1 MKDLSRHI
9 EYLLCKHDSVV
20 IPGLGAIE
28 TTYQPARFVAEENL
42 YLPAVRTASL
52 NTTRLHD
59 DDHLLQ
65 DTLVKLHHV
74 NARTASKWVSEYVA
88 DINQSLL
95 ETGHTDVGTIGRIVS
110 HQGHTDFEPCI
121 AGVDTPDLYGLD
133 SFHFSKLPEE
143 ARRRSHHPEN
153 THITIRIRRSVLS
166 RVAAAV
172 ALIIVVLT
180 LILPNYGNMTAD
192 RKYAKVV
199 TTETIESIFAP
210 VHTPTPQPRVVAPTP
225 KAKPSAEQTIQTA
238 QANAET
244 EDEVRAEAKI
254 ETETESET
262 EAKAEAKTDVSA
274 PHGYCIVMASAI
286 THNGAQLLIEKLRN
300 EGVNNAVEYNDGKMI
315 RVLLTGY
322 HNEASARAQIEV
334 VRAIDKMYSG
344 TWLKYYN

>member
-143 ARRRSHHPEN
+143 ARRRSHHLEN

-166 RVAAAV
+166 RAAAAV

-210 VHTPTPQPRVVAPTP
+210 VHTPTPQPRSVAPTP
-225 KAKPSAEQTIQTA
+225 KAKTEAEVE
-238 QANAET
+238 AET
-244 EDEVRAEAKI
+244 EVKAETEVEAKV
-254 ETETESET
+254 EV
-262 EAKAEAKTDVSA
+262 KAEAEVST

-286 THNGAQLLIEKLRN
+286 THKGAQLLIDKLRN
-300 EGVNNAVEYNDGKMI
+300 EGINNAIEYNDGKMT

-344 TWLKYYN
+344 SWLKYYE